1 MAEDVSSTIRNSGE
15 LKAYL
20 EQRRAGYHGKI
31 GQFLLDTHLIGQE
44 DLSHA
49 LEVKNHH
56 PDRKLGEILVEEGAL
71 SEEHVNQAVNI
82 LLGVPRVS
90 LQQFDLDPAALNTLN
105 SSLAYR
111 YQVLP
116 LMLTGEILVL
126 ACSRIPSS
134 EAQTTLSFAVQR
146 HVYFVLADEEEIAE
160 MLKVHYNTVTQSLEA
175 SQPQFDLVEDE
186 VSAQSWRE
194 AEFLAKQAPI
204 VKLVNSF
211 MRDAIEKGASD
222 VHVRPRQ
229 DAFDLLYRIDG
240 SLIRERQIQKT
251 LLPAVVSRL
260 KILSRLNIA
269 EHRLPQDGHFR
280 IANHQQMVDIRISI
294 IPTQYGESVVLRI
307 LNKQRGLRK
316 IEEIGFTPEDL
327 EQFTDLIQ
335 RSNGIILVT
344 GPTGSGK
351 STTLYA
357 AMQSLRRENLNII
370 TVEDPIE
377 YDLPDARQ
385 IQLLEALDFG
395 FPQTLRHILRHDP
408 DVIMIGEMRDEETC
422 KISLES
428 ALTGHL
434 VLSTLHT
441 NDAPS
446 AIVRLEEMGM
456 TPYLIKSALLGVV
469 GQRLIRLNCPE
480 CLVEETVS
488 TVMRRNLNLAPDEV
502 FYHSRGC
509 KHCHETG
516 FQGRAAIY
524 ELFVISDE
532 VREQIR
538 AHITSGE
545 LRQIAISHGMRTMMD
560 HGLQFARAKLASL
573 AEVYRAAI

>member
-1 MAEDVSSTIRNSGE
+1 MAAPSSTISNSTE
-15 LKAYL
+15 LKTYL

-49 LEVKNHH
+49 LEVKNQH
-56 PDRKLGEILVEEGAL
+56 PDRKLGEILVDEGAL

-82 LLGVPRVS
+82 LLGVPHVS
-90 LQQFDLDPAALNTLN
+90 LKQFDLDPAALNTL
-105 SSLAYR
+105 SSTLTYR

-126 ACSRIPSS
+126 ACARIPSA
-134 EAQTTLSFAVQR
+134 EAQTTLSFAAQR
-146 HVYFVLADEEEIAE
+146 HIHFVLADEEEITE
-160 MLKVHYNTVTQSLEA
+160 QLKTHYNSVTQSLEA

-211 MRDAIEKGASD
+211 MKDAIEKGASD
-222 VHVRPRQ
+222 VHIRPRQ
-229 DAFDLLYRIDG
+229 DSFDLLYRIDG
-240 SLIRERQIQKT
+240 SLICERQIQKT

-280 IANHQQMVDIRISI
+280 IANLQQMVDIRISI

-327 EQFTDLIQ
+327 AQFTDLIQ

-357 AMQSLRRENLNII
+357 AMQSLRHESLNII

-422 KISLES
+422 KIALES

-469 GQRLIRLNCPE
+469 GQRLVRLNCPE
-480 CLVEETVS
+480 CMEEEKVS
-488 TVMRRNLNLAPDEV
+488 PVMRRNLNLSEEEV
-502 FYHSRGC
+502 FYQSRGC
-509 KHCHETG
+509 PHCHDTG

-524 ELFVISDE
+524 ELFVITDAI
-532 VREQIR
+532 REQIR

-545 LRQIAISHGMRTMMD
+545 LRQIAIEHGMRTMMD
-560 HGLQFARAKLASL
+560 HGLQFARARLASL
-573 AEVYRAAI
+573 SEVYRAAI